1 MAART
6 LPDHSFPVGRVGERA
21 WGGEMP
27 QEESG
32 CPPRPRPCPRT
43 GRCFP
48 ILRQGGIR
56 GFARGPR
63 GMSHTHSPLEPRS
76 GMKESW
82 LTSRNSVC
90 RGRRRLRGE
99 TLASSPSDPT
109 GRGPL
114 PPRGSDETA
123 PLKPAPGPYHGVVV
137 AVERHGQE
145 AVEVIL
151 QVFLKQGQETDTDGT
166 GAMGARNAFPGGP
179 ASGRTCLL
187 DACLEEPSGPARGR
201 EGISRLAASPAGG
214 WVVAKLR
221 RRGGKRVKWEPG
233 S

>member
-1 MAART
+1 M
-6 LPDHSFPVGRVGERA
+6 
-21 WGGEMP
+21 
-27 QEESG
+27 
-32 CPPRPRPCPRT
+32 
-43 GRCFP
+43 GRCPKRNPDARRAPAPARAPGAAFP

-114 PPRGSDETA
+114 PPGGLMKLP

-166 GAMGARNAFPGGP
+166 GAMGPRNAFPGGP

>member
-1 MAART
+1 
-6 LPDHSFPVGRVGERA
+6 
-21 WGGEMP
+21 MP
-27 QEESG
+27 EEESG

-43 GRCFP
+43 GHCFP
-48 ILRQGGIR
+48 HPQAGRDPRVCPWPARDVAHSQSFGAKVWDEGELADFQELRLPRKTKAQGR
-56 GFARGPR
+56 DSGFQPLRPHGP
-63 GMSHTHSPLEPRS
+63 GSSAPPGGL
-76 GMKESW
+76 MK
-82 LTSRNSVC
+82 
-90 RGRRRLRGE
+90 
-99 TLASSPSDPT
+99 
-109 GRGPL
+109 L
-114 PPRGSDETA
+114 P

-221 RRGGKRVKWEPG
+221 RRGGKRVRWEPG